1 MRPLVVVL
9 TGGPCGGKSTALGR
23 LRDMVSAK
31 FGDFDMDSY
40 SVPEVPTVLH
50 AGGCRYPGTAA
61 DKSSELLAFERGILA
76 LQIAMEDSF
85 LRIANSKA
93 PSRKSV
99 LFLDRGAFDLVSY
112 MGDPSGGLL
121 WNETMLGMMP
131 PCTEESLRARYDGV
145 LFLQSAAVG
154 AEAFYTKS
162 NNAARTETV
171 SEARVLDAKTHAVY
185 QSRFK
190 DLVFLENCDGFET
203 KMARAETAV
212 SKMIKD
218 HFKI

>member
-1 MRPLVVVL
+1 
-9 TGGPCGGKSTALGR
+9 
-23 LRDMVSAK
+23 MVSSK
-31 FGDFDMDSY
+31 FGDLDMDSY
-40 SVPEVPTVLH
+40 SIPEVPTILH
-50 AGGCRYPGTAA
+50 AGGCRYPGTSA

-76 LQIAMEDSF
+76 LQLAMEDSF

-93 PSRKSV
+93 PRKSV
-99 LFLDRGAFDLVSY
+99 LLLDRGAFDLVSY

-154 AEAFYTKS
+154 AEAFYNNS
-162 NNAARTETV
+162 NAARTETV
-171 SEARVLDAKTHAVY
+171 SEARVLDAKTLAVY

-190 DLVFLENCDGFET
+190 DLVFLENCDGFEA
-203 KMARAETAV
+203 KMVRAETAV